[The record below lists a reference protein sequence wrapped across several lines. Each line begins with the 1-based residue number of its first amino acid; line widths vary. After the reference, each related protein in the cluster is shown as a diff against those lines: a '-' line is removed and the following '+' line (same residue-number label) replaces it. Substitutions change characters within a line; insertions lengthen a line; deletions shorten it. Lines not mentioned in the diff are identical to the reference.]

1 MTSLFL
7 GYSILINKNKGA
19 LKMSMK
25 LETYQRV
32 KPLTHY
38 ALLGVSIALTMGLFT
53 GFSDNPFFSVIWAV
67 LAFVFEMIK
76 DFSIAETKTFMRDH
90 KELSGWEKSFK
101 ATLRILP
108 YVGFAFISLVASAGF
123 ALNSIQS
130 QSFSAEINNQSI
142 EQSLT
147 DDTIYDYQIEIQKG
161 AISRTESSIES
172 LDNQMDDLIRIQQ
185 EENES
190 YSRSATYFVEQI
202 EKLNQTLNAQIKE
215 LERLVSLKTEL
226 TRQRNEERSETQS
239 DRELVAI
246 DTFTLIGKEVNM
258 SGEDVMKYLMYLLA
272 LLLEIFTAMTA
283 TPFEKAKVE
292 SMDRR
297 KFKTYLDKMF
307 ETDSKRLVKD
317 EEIVES
323 TILSLAEA
331 KSFKKLLM
339 ETTYKGIPLVEM
351 GRGIGTKANYTK
363 DDIWKIIEL
372 KNKLS

>member
-1 MTSLFL
+1 
-7 GYSILINKNKGA
+7 
-19 LKMSMK
+19 MSMK